1 MTYNIDELD
10 SATFGRKPS
19 PLDVSRPPTSP
30 LSPFENRSGSK
41 FDIGSLEQEA
51 GLGRATGL
59 SILASTFGNRD
70 RDIKADSLRADL
82 RRYFGGDAP
91 VVNRFTLDDAQRRLD
106 QAQMDHALRDAPRT
120 TRLFEQSV
128 ATGGSTY
135 WAKDLAD
142 IERAWA
148 ANSKKA
154 AEAGIWRDAPYR
166 GLADILKRIDAI
178 PSPLGFAAEMSSV
191 GKIRDI
197 FAEGGT
203 PAVGRVIEGA
213 PRNIAAGVYGDLIGG
228 TMQVG
233 GALWDIIGKTLEPIF
248 GDLGPSELTK
258 LSGAIRKFADSVAY
272 KPPEGIG
279 PVEQGAHSGMRS
291 LGSMLLPTA
300 AGAAQALTA
309 PKMAAGV
316 ASAWMAGSVGG
327 TTYGENLEKT
337 GDVYRAALHGIADA
351 GWEYIF
357 ERLGG
362 NAVLFD
368 KAAWAKGFF
377 GGVAKFA
384 AREVPSEMATTF
396 AQKVDEWVYKTP
408 ERTISEFI
416 DELPDD
422 MIETVVATLV
432 GGGGQIALAKGVE
445 AVARIGN
452 VQSRA
457 EDEAAVLARLFP
469 LAAQSDA
476 FRADPQTFQQFFQ
489 EATDGATVLVDR
501 VKLEEAMLTG
511 SIDPGVLPSLQGQE
525 NIPGEVEI
533 PVAELVTAFAGTP
546 AEAAIIQHVR
556 PDPEAPTLAE
566 AREEG
571 NKAMEVLREVGAAAM
586 ERHAQNKAFS
596 DQMAAIK
603 EEIVA
608 DLNNR
613 AAFGPHA
620 SAQYAEL
627 VGHFYATLADKLG
640 VTPIQV
646 RDGWYD
652 NQGRERR
659 GYRLRI
665 SADQTREKIAATPE
679 DFAPGRV
686 ANVLNRG
693 GWAII
698 TAENPGG
705 KTAAP
710 EENAAQQA
718 LLKAELDKAGYTYEQ
733 IEGKYAPDGEEQTT
747 PLEHPFLVYGVDT
760 ARALELGRLFG
771 QDSVLTK
778 EGLVYHDGTVEPAK
792 RVIEHKTEPANYW
805 SRVPST
811 GAMFTADI
819 DSGNRVPL
827 GAFYQAPAG
836 PRARANTFSVL
847 RGVNTIASAEQLA
860 LSKTWGT
867 GRELKL
873 ALDAR
878 VRGVLKGRG
887 IDPSKWTQDSE
898 EYLVHMLVSEAS
910 AALDKDTRAVGW
922 YDDRVTRALS
932 ILSLIHPELATDE
945 NAKFAFIWALAVTSN
960 GLRVNQNFQL
970 AEQAYA
976 AYKASAEN
984 EVDRRMPTDIGVGTT
999 AEKINEGL
1007 QAFNDTISAL
1017 GYDGAREFMLRE
1029 MTVRDLLAETGKK
1042 VSGEGMDT
1050 VVLGAS
1056 ILGPKI
1062 GNGFFANLY
1071 GNFDQLTM
1079 DRWFV
1084 RTWGRWT
1091 GGLVRPKP
1099 KEYLAERAAE
1109 LRGLIGMLTPAERKE
1124 LQAKWGVKLRVTDLL
1139 GLAQELSRATTDRDT
1154 REQVAQVAPRD
1165 PAVFLDLLGKPKA
1178 GTTRFSVGDEIR
1190 KLTNKISR
1198 GVDGQVE
1205 SPGNSTNRNFM
1216 RAVYTRGLSILQ
1228 EEYPGLTMSDL
1239 QAVMWY
1245 PEKLLYDTAGLS
1257 TDAKKEYEDEEV
1269 PDYANAASNLAKER
1283 GIAVPPELETDQRP
1297 AVVRRGKSATGA
1309 FQQGAGPEQK
1319 GYPPGLT
1326 LQAVHFSTAEREAL
1340 DPASYG
1346 RGIMG
1351 AERARV
1357 MAAEDSRIKQRTHFY
1372 ASTGQG
1378 VFPEQGVGAH
1388 AHVVTLHN
1396 LYDADVDPLGLFRGK
1411 SDADMNAAESGVLDA
1426 GYDGYVTRTFG
1437 RQAAVVYFKA
1447 SNPDKVEFQSTPSTP
1462 AVPAPVYSSTQEA
1475 RRTII
1480 NSKSLPM
1487 GQLPVDKWRRY
1498 IAAAH
1503 PELMAILN
1511 RDGVFERAEAL
1522 GRLLYRDEIARL
1534 LTPPPGEFYQNL
1546 EGLPSKVD
1554 VDGKTVE
1561 FGEFPAAK
1569 AAAEAYMA
1577 KAGLPYNP
1585 PRVYVPV
1592 DVERAKRI
1600 AQAFEEMKNDPN
1612 DPEVAAAYAALAR
1625 EVTEQYRAVMAAGL
1639 KVEFIPSGQPDP
1651 YGNPRNA
1658 ILDIVNNNHM
1668 WVYST
1673 RDGFGQGE
1681 VEDSPMLAETEFQI
1695 SGQTALVNDLF
1706 RVVHDYFGHA
1716 MNGVGFRAAGE
1727 ENAWRE
1733 HWSMLSPLARKAL
1746 TTETRG
1752 QNSWLNYGPHGEKNR
1767 TAKTEDTVF
1776 APQKVGLLP
1785 DWVVNDG
1792 ATDASTGFAQTSWYS
1807 PLARAF
1813 EQAKQGAM
1821 PGAQWKAWLFANAS
1835 KLGVKADEIQ
1845 WSGINEYL
1853 DLLGKDKVTKQE
1865 IADYLSGNGVRV
1877 EDVVKGGSNMVTERD
1892 LDDAEVEARRTG
1904 NWDAYEALVRRRE
1917 DEQLGNDANGSG
1929 NQTEFASYWDDSY
1942 PGGIP
1947 RTYHE
1952 ILVTLPEKIDALPSG
1967 WRITDQGP
1975 TVGNTRYAVANPDGV
1990 TVAYAPTEAEA
2001 VNRANRFGK
2010 VHDGRSATSFRSPH
2024 WDEPNVLVHLRLDEV
2039 TGADGK
2045 RYVRVGEIQSDWG
2058 QKGKKEGF
2066 LNKPRDAYKV
2076 EKRGH
2081 TFHVVDDAGT
2091 SIYEAGNEGQIQA
2104 WVAGNAGPT
2113 QSGHPSGPFVTDTKA
2128 WVSLGIKRAI
2138 MHAVDVGAEGVVFGT
2153 GQQNADL
2160 YDLSKQVDN
2169 VTLQRMSRDE
2179 YLLLAT
2185 GLDGD
2190 TVLEKRL
2197 SRPEDAEEHVGKEVT
2212 ERLIRDMG
2220 DDYRGE
2226 ARGSDL
2232 KVGGEG
2238 MKAFYDKIVPQV
2250 ANDVLKKLD
2259 GGKVGVIGVTRPE
2272 AGWVVRL
2279 ADGTLAAWP
2288 DGQVR
2293 VYNQKRDAE
2302 NSAPAQ
2308 SNRGAK
2314 VERHA
2319 DPQPGF
2325 QITPVMREKA
2335 AAGMPLFQGQRQPE
2349 QRGSFSPANLEIS
2362 LLAKAD
2368 LSTFLHETGHFFLT
2382 VYGDLAADLERR
2394 ALAGEE
2400 LTAGE
2405 QSIVDDMN
2413 AMLQQFGFTGEG
2425 ALGGETLGQGVLLA
2439 PNGKRSKLTPEQWR
2453 QVRTPEFKEWFGD
2466 WEAWAARGGV
2476 WEDANGEVSK
2486 AVDPDTGE
2494 PMVFYHGSTSAGFTE
2509 FNTEH
2514 LSRGR
2519 KGTFFST
2526 SKKTALSYSG
2536 RRADD
2541 ITERP
2546 VREED
2551 EDYDV
2556 FDGKPGVYAVFL
2568 NLRDPTEEYF
2578 EGANWDGSREG
2589 QFVALDQDGE
2599 QLYTEDGTGFFTS
2612 LDEAESLAGEDGT
2625 VEPAPP
2631 HYTTTDGVARTAG
2644 NAGALIYEVVD
2655 SGSLGDAWDPSTVAI
2670 VMRDTDIKSAWGNS
2684 GAFDPNNPDIFMQG
2698 VDLGPRVKNPGGA
2711 KLRALVDRA
2720 AGKSLRG
2727 ILDVEG
2733 NLYVWDAYLATHQR
2747 GAAEFGVPYDYLKR
2761 VHIVAEEDGVRMDAD
2776 AGLSEVLREKYRA
2789 DPMVYFSVSGHGII
2803 SGPEFAD
2810 TDGVLL
2816 QGQETTPADQPP
2828 AGVTPIQAWA
2838 AASVNQQRLV
2848 HEKFAE
2854 SFEQYLFTGKAPT
2867 PGLKALFRTFTKW
2880 LSRVYGT
2887 VRQFLARNKNA
2898 QLNEELAE
2906 VMDRMLATEEA
2917 IKRAEE
2923 HMGYV
2928 QALKDAKQANMTP
2941 QQFAAYL
2948 ALPEEA
2954 RNEALE
2960 ALRARS
2966 LRDIKWL
2973 RNRHNKIIAALQ
2985 REAKEVRKAL
2995 RDDISDEVKAEPIYR
3010 AAEWLKTGHMVTD
3023 DGEEVQATAGFKLSV
3038 PALEDMFPEGLGDSV
3053 PWRNLGT
3060 GRYGMLAAEG
3070 LHPDVVAEMFGFS
3083 SGRGLVDALLK
3094 MTPLGEEIEARTD
3107 KAMLEQHG
3115 DLTDPTAMAKA
3126 ADEAVHNAART
3137 RMVATEL
3144 SALNSLLGSPSSLTR
3159 AARNYAEEVVK
3170 DTKLRALKAWRYA
3183 ADEARA
3189 GKAALKALGK
3199 GDTQAAA
3206 EAKRQ
3211 ELLNHAT
3218 VRAMHEAEKRVKAHL
3233 DFLRK
3238 VGRYSDNDGPVKSR
3252 DGDVVAA
3259 IRAVLAD
3266 HGLATPVKGESSR
3279 GYLSTLRDHNPAAA
3293 DIMEEIL
3300 DELSSGKEWRDMT
3313 VREIDELHQ
3322 ALEGM
3327 WSIALRSR
3335 QMEIDGKLIGIG
3347 EAAQAMRERLDE
3359 LGVPLTRPGQK
3370 KAITDQER
3378 RAMKFASLRAAFTR
3392 VEFWVNTKDGGAM
3405 GPFFRYLFSP
3415 VKEAANRYRAEKT
3428 EAIKAYR
3435 ALLQPMAPRLK
3446 PMKIDA
3452 RELGYVFGAGT
3463 GGNGRAELLH
3473 AMLHTGNGS
3482 NKSKLLLGRGWGSR
3496 NLDDSLDTRKW
3507 DAFLARMHA
3516 EGVLT
3521 KQDWDFVQGVWDL
3534 MESLK
3539 PGAQKAHRAIFGR
3552 YFAEITA
3559 EPVLTPFGTYA
3570 GGYVPAITDKDIVD
3584 DADVRD
3590 LEALEQQGLQFSFPA
3605 PARGFTMKRQDAYA
3619 KELLLDLNSLTRHI
3633 DQVLLFTHLAAPAR
3647 DAMRLLKSKPVFSAL
3662 NAQDPKAI
3670 SKMLIPWLNRA
3681 AKQVVENPD
3690 PHGWQAW
3697 RFWSTARN
3705 RAGLTAMF
3713 LNVANAAQQ
3722 TTGFSLA
3729 AVKVRPALLAEAL
3742 AHRIQ
3747 HPKESG
3753 EFVRERSPM
3762 MRDRLEKE
3770 AAVSGDIIHE
3780 VLVNPSLLEKAQ
3792 SWSNRHAYF
3801 LQRAVD
3807 SVMSPTIWL
3816 AAYNQAQEQG
3826 MAETDSS
3833 KFADSVVRE
3842 TQGAQAPEDIAA
3854 FEAGTAFSRMFTQ
3867 FAGYFNMN
3875 ANLLGSEYR
3884 VLARDLGLKAGAGRA
3899 LYLFLFGFL
3908 APAVVGELIIQAFRG
3923 GPGDD
3928 DDDGSYLD
3936 DWLASLFGWAPLRYL
3951 TAMVPFAGQLV
3962 NTMANTLNDKPYDDR
3977 ISTSPAISMLETAAK
3992 APSRVLAAVGDQDK
4006 APRAV
4011 ADVGVLVGMAL
4022 GIPVRPVTKAVSY
4035 GMQVKEGLVDPTGT
4049 PDYLRGIIS
4058 GTASPASKG
4067 E

>member
-1 MTYNIDELD
+1 MTYDIDELD

-19 PLDVSRPPTSP
+19 PFSGSRPSAGP
-30 LSPFENRSGSK
+30 LSPFEERAKSK
-41 FDIGSLEQEA
+41 FDFDALEQEA

-59 SILASTFGNRD
+59 ATLASTFGERD
-70 RDIKADSLRADL
+70 RDIKVDSLRADL

-91 VVNRFTLDDAQRRLD
+91 VVNRFTLDDAQRRLN

-120 TRLFEQSV
+120 TKLFEQSV

-148 ANSKKA
+148 TNSKKA

-191 GKIRDI
+191 GKIWDI
-197 FAEGGT
+197 YREGGM
-203 PAVGRVIEGA
+203 PALGRVAEGA
-213 PRNIAAGVYGDLIGG
+213 PRNIASGVYDLVGG
-228 TMQVG
+228 TLQVG

-248 GDLGPSELTK
+248 GDLGPSELTR

-272 KPPEGIG
+272 RPPEGIG
-279 PVEQGAHSGMRS
+279 PVEQGGHSGMRS

-357 ERLGG
+357 ERVGG
-362 NAVLFD
+362 NSALFD
-368 KAAWAKGFF
+368 KATWAKGFF
-377 GGVAKFA
+377 GGVAKFV

-408 ERTISEFI
+408 ERTVSEFI

-422 MIETVVATLV
+422 MIETAVATLV

-457 EDEAAVLARLFP
+457 EDEAALLAQLFP
-469 LAAQSDA
+469 LAAKSDA

-501 VKLEEAMLTG
+501 ARLEEAMLTG
-511 SIDPGVLPSLQGQE
+511 SIDPGVLPSLQAQQ
-525 NIPGEVEI
+525 NIPGEIEI

-613 AAFGPHA
+613 AAFGAHA
-620 SAQYAEL
+620 STQYAEL

-652 NQGRERR
+652 GQGRERR

-686 ANVLNRG
+686 ANILNRG
-693 GWAII
+693 GWAIV

-705 KTAAP
+705 KTATP

-733 IEGKYAPDGEEQTT
+733 IEGKYAPDGEEQTA

-771 QDSVLTK
+771 QESVLTR
-778 EGLVYHDGTVEPAK
+778 EGLVYHDGTVEPTK

-827 GAFYQAPAG
+827 GEFAQSPAG
-836 PRARANTFSVL
+836 PRARANAFSVL

-860 LSKTWGT
+860 LSREWGR
-867 GRELKL
+867 GRDFKL

-878 VRGVLKGRG
+878 VREVLKGKG
-887 IDPSKWTQDSE
+887 IDPGKWTPDSE
-898 EYLVHMLVSEAS
+898 EYLTHMLVSEAS

-922 YDDRVTRALS
+922 YNDRVTRAMS

-960 GLRVNQNFQL
+960 GLRVDQNFQL
-970 AEQAYA
+970 AEQAYS
-976 AYKASAEN
+976 AYKSSAGN
-984 EVDRRMPTDIGVGTT
+984 EAGRVMPTDIGVGTT
-999 AEKINEGL
+999 AGKIDEGL
-1007 QAFNDTISAL
+1007 QAFNDTVAAL

-1029 MTVRDLLAETGKK
+1029 MTVRDLLSETGKK
-1042 VSGEGMDT
+1042 VSGEGVDT

-1091 GGLVRPKP
+1091 GGLVRPKS

-1109 LRGLIGMLTPAERKE
+1109 LRGLIGMLTPAEKKE
-1124 LQAKWGVKLRVTDLL
+1124 LQSKWGVKLRVTDLL
-1139 GLAQELSRATTDRDT
+1139 GLAQELSRATVNRDT
-1154 REQVAQVAPRD
+1154 REQVTQVAPRD
-1165 PAVFLDLLGKPKA
+1165 PAAFLDLLGKPKA

-1190 KLTNKISR
+1190 KLANKIAR

-1257 TDAKKEYEDEEV
+1257 TDALKEYEDEEV
-1269 PDYANAASNLAKER
+1269 PDYANAAANLAKER
-1283 GIAVPPELETDQRP
+1283 GVAIPPELETDQRP
-1297 AVVRRGKSATGA
+1297 AVVRGGKSSAGA

-1326 LQAVHFSTAEREAL
+1326 LQAVHFSTAERKTL
-1340 DPASYG
+1340 DPAFYG
-1346 RGIMG
+1346 RGISG
-1351 AERARV
+1351 AERTRV
-1357 MAAEDSRIKQRTHFY
+1357 AAAKDSRIKRRTHFY
-1372 ASTGQG
+1372 ANTGQG

-1396 LYDADVDPLGLFRGK
+1396 LYDADVDPLGLFKGQ
-1411 SDADMNAAESGVLDA
+1411 SDAAMNAAESGVLDA

-1437 RQAAVVYFKA
+1437 RQAAVVYFKP
-1447 SNPDKVEFQSTPSTP
+1447 SRPDRAEFRSIPSVPPVQAP
-1462 AVPAPVYSSTQEA
+1462 AYSSTQET
-1475 RRTII
+1475 RRTIV

-1487 GQLPVDKWRRY
+1487 GQLPADKWRRY

-1503 PELMAILN
+1503 PELMATLN

-1534 LTPPPGEFYQNL
+1534 LSPPPGEFYQNL
-1546 EGLPSKVD
+1546 EGLPSKID

-1577 KAGLPYNP
+1577 RAGLPYNP

-1600 AQAFEEMKNDPN
+1600 AQAFEEMKHDPN
-1612 DPEVAAAYAALAR
+1612 DPDVAAAYAALAR

-1807 PLARAF
+1807 PLARAL
-1813 EQAKQGAM
+1813 EQAKQDAM
-1821 PGAQWKAWLFANAS
+1821 PAAQWKAWLASNAGN
-1835 KLGVKADEIQ
+1835 LGVKADEIQ
-1845 WSGINEYL
+1845 WSGIYEYL
-1853 DLLGKDKVTKQE
+1853 DLRGKDKVTKAE
-1865 IADYLSGNGVRV
+1865 ITDYLSGNGVRV
-1877 EDVVKGGSNMVTERD
+1877 EDVVKSEPTEEEVRAYLRD
-1892 LDDAEVEARRTG
+1892 NNLDSAYAHASFHRIMAHIDLNEVRAAIPTSTKFPHHWE
-1904 NWDAYEALVRRRE
+1904 
-1917 DEQLGNDANGSG
+1917 S
-1929 NQTEFASYWDDSY
+1929 SYK
-1942 PGGIP
+1942 GGIP
-1947 RTYHE
+1947 GTYRE
-1952 ILVTLPEKIDALPSG
+1952 ILVTLPEKVDALPPG
-1967 WRITDQGP
+1967 WKVLDRGEAAG
-1975 TVGNTRYAVANPDGV
+1975 VTRYAALNPDGV
-1990 TVAYAPTEAEA
+1990 KTAYASTEAEA

-2010 VHDGRSATSFRSPH
+2010 AYDGRAATSFRSTH
-2024 WDEPNVLVHLRLDEV
+2024 WDEPNVLVHVRLDEV

-2058 QKGKKEGF
+2058 QEGKKKGF
-2066 LNKPRDAYKV
+2066 ASAKIGSFKIDRSDPDVVRIVDEQGNQVGGYSVNASYGLSDEQLLAKYKDGSGGTD
-2076 EKRGH
+2076 KR
-2081 TFHVVDDAGT
+2081 T
-2091 SIYEAGNEGQIQA
+2091 
-2104 WVAGNAGPT
+2104 PT
-2113 QSGHPSGPFVTDTKA
+2113 APFVTDTKA
-2128 WVSLGIKRAI
+2128 WVALGIKRAI
-2138 MHAVDVGAEGVVFGT
+2138 MHAVDVGADGVVFGT

-2169 VTLQRMSRDE
+2169 VSLQRMSRDE

-2185 GLDGD
+2185 GLDGG
-2190 TVLEKRL
+2190 TVLERRL
-2197 SRPEDAEEHVGKEVT
+2197 ARPEDAEEYVGKGVT

-2220 DDYRGE
+2220 DGYRGE
-2226 ARGSDL
+2226 ARGGDL

-2238 MKAFYDKIVPQV
+2238 MRAFYDEIVPQV
-2250 ANDVLKKLD
+2250 ANDVLKKLG
-2259 GGKVGVIGVTRPE
+2259 GGKVSGIRLGIG
-2272 AGWVVRL
+2272 GDL
-2279 ADGTLAAWP
+2279 
-2288 DGQVR
+2288 
-2293 VYNQKRDAE
+2293 YIKRDGETYSVANDDTGE
-2302 NSAPAQ
+2302 IVSQWYGLRTQANSALEQ
-2308 SNRGAK
+2308 LLE
-2314 VERHA
+2314 ERTE
-2319 DPQPGF
+2319 QPGF
-2325 QITPVMREKA
+2325 PITPGMREKL

-2349 QRGSFSPANLEIS
+2349 QRGSFNPANLEIS

-2425 ALGGETLGQGVLLA
+2425 AAGGETLG
-2439 PNGKRSKLTPEQWR
+2439 
-2453 QVRTPEFKEWFGD
+2453 
-2466 WEAWAARGGV
+2466 
-2476 WEDANGEVSK
+2476 
-2486 AVDPDTGE
+2486 
-2494 PMVFYHGSTSAGFTE
+2494 
-2509 FNTEH
+2509 
-2514 LSRGR
+2514 
-2519 KGTFFST
+2519 
-2526 SKKTALSYSG
+2526 
-2536 RRADD
+2536 
-2541 ITERP
+2541 
-2546 VREED
+2546 
-2551 EDYDV
+2551 
-2556 FDGKPGVYAVFL
+2556 
-2568 NLRDPTEEYF
+2568 
-2578 EGANWDGSREG
+2578 
-2589 QFVALDQDGE
+2589 
-2599 QLYTEDGTGFFTS
+2599 
-2612 LDEAESLAGEDGT
+2612 
-2625 VEPAPP
+2625 
-2631 HYTTTDGVARTAG
+2631 
-2644 NAGALIYEVVD
+2644 
-2655 SGSLGDAWDPSTVAI
+2655 
-2670 VMRDTDIKSAWGNS
+2670 
-2684 GAFDPNNPDIFMQG
+2684 QG

-2776 AGLSEVLREKYRA
+2776 AGISEVLREKYRA

-2941 QQFAAYL
+2941 KQFAAYL

-2973 RNRHNKIIAALQ
+2973 RNRHNKIIADMQ

-2995 RDDISDEVKAEPIYR
+2995 RDDIADEVKAEPVYR

-3023 DGEEVQATAGFKLSV
+3023 DGDEVQATAGFKLSV
-3038 PALEDMFPEGLGDSV
+3038 PALEDMFPEGLGDPV
-3053 PWRNLGT
+3053 PWRDLGT
-3060 GRYGMLAAEG
+3060 GRYGMLGAEG
-3070 LHPDVVAEMFGFS
+3070 LHPDVVAEMFGFPT
-3083 SGRGLVDALLK
+3083 GRGLVDALLK

-3107 KAMLEQHG
+3107 QAMLEQHG

-3211 ELLNHAT
+3211 ELLSHAT
-3218 VRAMHEAEKRVKAHL
+3218 VRAMHDAEKRVKAHL

-3238 VGRYSDNDGPVKSR
+3238 IGRYSDNDGPVKSR

-3279 GYLSTLRDHNPAAA
+3279 GYLAALRDHNPAAA
-3293 DIMEEIL
+3293 DILEEIL

-3335 QMEIDGKLIGIG
+3335 QMEIDGKLIGIS

-3359 LGVPLTRPGQK
+3359 LGVPTTRPGQK
-3370 KAITDQER
+3370 KAITDEER

-3392 VEFWVNTKDGGAM
+3392 VEFWVNTKDGNAM

-3435 ALLQPMAPRLK
+3435 ALLQSIAPRLK

-3452 RELGYVFGAGT
+3452 RELGYVFGEGT

-3473 AMLHTGNGS
+3473 ALLHTGNGS
-3482 NKSKLLLGRGWGSR
+3482 NKRKLLLGRGWGSL
-3496 NLDDSLDTRKW
+3496 NLDDSLDTSKW
-3507 DAFLARMHA
+3507 DAFLVRMHA

-3534 MESLK
+3534 MESFK

-3559 EPVLTPFGTYA
+3559 EPVLTPFGSYP

-3590 LEALEQQGLQFSFPA
+3590 LEALEQQGMQFSFPA

-3647 DAMRLLKSKPVFSAL
+3647 DAMRLLKHKKVFSAL

-3670 SKMLIPWLNRA
+3670 SKMLIPWLNRS

-3722 TTGFSLA
+3722 ITGFSLA
-3729 AVKVRPALLAEAL
+3729 AVKVRPGLLAEAL

-3753 EFVRERSPM
+3753 EFVRERSAM
-3762 MRDRLEKE
+3762 MRDRLEQD
-3770 AAVSGDIIHE
+3770 AAVSGDVIHE
-3780 VLVNPSLLEKAQ
+3780 VLVNPSLLEKGQA
-3792 SWSNRHAYF
+3792 WSNRHAYF

-3807 SVMSPTIWL
+3807 SAMSPTIWI

-3826 MAETDSS
+3826 VDEADSA

-3842 TQGAQAPEDIAA
+3842 TQGAQNPEDIAA

-3908 APAVVGELIIQAFRG
+3908 TPAVVGELIIQAFRG
-3923 GPGDD
+3923 GPGDG

-3962 NTMANTLNDKPYDDR
+3962 NTAVNTFNDKPYDDR
-3977 ISTSPAISMLETAAK
+3977 ISTSPAISMLETAAR
-3992 APSRVLAAVGDQDK
+3992 APSRVLAAVEDSDK
-4006 APRAV
+4006 TPRAV

-4022 GIPVRPVTKAVSY
+4022 GIPVRPVTKALAY
-4035 GMQVKEGLVDPTGT
+4035 GMQVEENLVEPTGA